1 MSAKSAPCVQLVS
14 VCLPGFASCQSAA
27 RSITA
32 RVSAFPLGRGDA
44 GLGGAGGQTAE
55 HKQGTKQE
63 AHGRIFCMS
72 QRRLDAKSGLAGS

>member
-1 MSAKSAPCVQLVS
+1 
-14 VCLPGFASCQSAA
+14 
-27 RSITA
+27 
-32 RVSAFPLGRGDA
+32 
-44 GLGGAGGQTAE
+44 LGGAGGQTAE